1 MSVVKDVVG
10 NIVKLTCG
18 SVCECNGRNGRCD
31 VVNSLYFPLK
41 GETAVVDRTGF

>member
-1 MSVVKDVVG
+1 MSGVKDVIG

-41 GETAVVDRTGF
+41 V